1 MLIAWRDALALLK
14 SLSEPTD
21 AMLREG
27 VLFLA
32 AGPPQHLGL
41 ELEAHVIHDARLAL
55 EDAGYV
61 QWTDWNHM
69 SGTITGLRVT
79 SRGMQALGEWP
90 ALYTILTPASLSQ
103 LLEDLADYAADPE
116 KQAILRRAA
125 QRARSWSAETLR
137 ESIISLGAAWARSR
151 HGLGA

>member
-41 ELEAHVIHDARLAL
+41 ELEPHVIHDALLAL

-79 SRGMQALGEWP
+79 SKECKRLANGQRCTPSSRLRRCRSSSR
-90 ALYTILTPASLSQ
+90 ILPTTQSTQKSKRSCDAPPAS
-103 LLEDLADYAADPE
+103 
-116 KQAILRRAA
+116 
-125 QRARSWSAETLR
+125 T
-137 ESIISLGAAWARSR
+137 
-151 HGLGA
+151 